1 MIGTQVLSTQTLVIG
16 WLIYVP
22 VVLWAIWRTP
32 WVELFSDT
40 RRQHLLFG
48 TVFGLFLLWLVRRD
62 FEGGVSYHFIGLTV
76 VTLLLDWPL
85 AVVGALL
92 AQVGLV
98 LLGRQELAA
107 MGVNG
112 VLLIL
117 LPIAVTEGCARMVE
131 RAQPRNPFVYIFCS
145 GFFAA
150 ALAAL
155 LCIGAVLGVLW
166 LDGLFV
172 MPYWLEDFVGYLW
185 LIIFPEAFINGMLVT
200 ALVVFCPEWLET
212 FNRTRY
218 LAAPWKDDGEKP

>member
-1 MIGTQVLSTQTLVIG
+1 MISTQVLSTQTLVIG

-131 RAQPRNPFVYIFCS
+131 RAQPRQSLCVYLLF
-145 GFFAA
+145 GFFLRSVGGVAVYRGGA
-150 ALAAL
+150 WGVVA
-155 LCIGAVLGVLW
+155 GRVVRDAVLAGGLCRLSVADHLSRGIYQRDAGYRTGGVLPR
-166 LDGLFV
+166 V
-172 MPYWLEDFVGYLW
+172 
-185 LIIFPEAFINGMLVT
+185 A
-200 ALVVFCPEWLET
+200 
-212 FNRTRY
+212 
-218 LAAPWKDDGEKP
+218 

>member
-1 MIGTQVLSTQTLVIG
+1 MIAAELLSTQTLVIG
-16 WLIYVP
+16 WLLYVP
-22 VVLWAIWRTP
+22 AVLWAVCRAP
-32 WVELFSDT
+32 WVELFADT

-48 TVFGLFLLWLVRRD
+48 TVFSLFLLWLVRRD
-62 FEGGVSYHFIGLTV
+62 FDTGVSYHFIGLTV

-85 AVVGALL
+85 AIVGALI

-98 LLGRQELAA
+98 LLGRQDVAA

-112 VLLIL
+112 VLLIA
-117 LPIAVTEGCARMVE
+117 LPIAVTECCARMVE

-155 LCIGAVLGVLW
+155 LCLLLGLGVLW

-172 MPYWLEDFVGYLW
+172 MPEWLEDFIGYLW

-218 LAAPWKDDGEKP
+218 LAAPWKDDEPK

>member
-1 MIGTQVLSTQTLVIG
+1 MIAAEVLSAQTMVIG
-16 WLIYVP
+16 WLLYVP
-22 VVLWAIWRTP
+22 VVLWAVARAP

-48 TVFGLFLLWLVRRD
+48 TVFALFLLWLVRRD
-62 FEGGVSYHFIGLTV
+62 FDTGVSYHFIGLTV

-85 AVVGALL
+85 AIVGALM
-92 AQVGLV
+92 AQTGLV
-98 LLGRQELAA
+98 LLGRQDLAA
-107 MGVNG
+107 MGLNG
-112 VLLIL
+112 VLLIV
-117 LPIAVTEGCARMVE
+117 LPIAVTETCARLVE

-155 LCIGAVLGVLW
+155 LCLLVGLGVLW

-172 MPYWLEDFVGYLW
+172 MPEWLEDSIGYLW

-200 ALVVFCPEWLET
+200 ALVVFCPEWLEA

-218 LAAPWKDDGEKP
+218 LAAPWKDDGPS